1 MYLTITEVN
10 CNLEIEGI
18 HVTWI
23 LRQKDNMDFIQ
34 ILNLEDTG
42 FLILDQSIERTG
54 WATLG
59 FSFHKT
65 EPNRKPGS

>member
-1 MYLTITEVN
+1 MVRSCEGYSQLYLTITEVN

-42 FLILDQSIERTG
+42 F
-54 WATLG
+54 
-59 FSFHKT
+59 
-65 EPNRKPGS
+65 